1 MEILTIFT
9 PTYNRAYILPESYNT
24 LKKQTCKDFVWLI
37 VDDGSTDNTEEIV
50 KKWIS
55 EGNITIEYYK
65 TINQG
70 KPSATNLSIEK
81 CHTPLWVCLDS
92 DDHFSIEAVETIV
105 QDYLKIKEEDC
116 YGGIVGNMFTE
127 EGDVFDKQSLPD
139 KLEKIRDLDIRYRYG
154 VYSNLLHVFW
164 TNTLKQYKYPI
175 IQNEKFIGE
184 SYLYEK
190 MNVLYY
196 IERKPLYYAKYREDG
211 LTAEYLKLHVKNPKG
226 YKLLKEQVMQLDI
239 PLYHRFRGAI
249 MYVAACILCDDK
261 NIVKNSKCKILTLVA
276 FPFGW
281 YAYHKKYR
289 NIKNINNKRKYGR
302 IE

>member
-24 LKKQTCKDFVWLI
+24 LKEQTCKDFVWLI
-37 VDDGSTDNTEEIV
+37 VDDGSTDNTEELV
-50 KKWIS
+50 KKWIA
-55 EGNITIEYYK
+55 EGSVAIEYYK
-65 TINQG
+65 TNNRG

-92 DDHFSIEAVETIV
+92 DDHFSIDAVDTIIK
-105 QDYLKIKEEDC
+105 DYLKVKEENC

-127 EGDVFDKQSLPD
+127 NGEVFDKQSLPD
-139 KLEKIRDLDIRYRYG
+139 DLEKIKDLDIRYKYG

-164 TNTLKQYKYPI
+164 TDILKEYKYPI

-211 LTAEYLKLHVKNPKG
+211 LTAQYLNLHVENPKG
-226 YKLLKEQVMQLDI
+226 YKMLKEQVMQSNI
-239 PLYHRFRGAI
+239 PFYHRFKGAI
-249 MYVAACILCDDK
+249 MYVAACILCEDK
-261 NIVKNSKCKILTLVA
+261 AIIRKSKCRYLTMLA

-281 YAYHKKYR
+281 LAYCKKYR
-289 NIKNINNKRKYGR
+289 DIKKFNRKKG
-302 IE
+302 I

>member
-9 PTYNRAYILPESYNT
+9 PTFNRAYILPDSYNT
-24 LKKQTCKDFVWLI
+24 LKEQTCKDFIWVI
-37 VDDGSTDNTEEIV
+37 VDDGSTDNTEELV
-50 KKWIS
+50 KKWIT
-55 EGNITIEYYK
+55 EGTISIEYYK
-65 TINQG
+65 TENRG

-92 DDHFSIEAVETIV
+92 DDHFGVDAVETIIK
-105 QDYLKIKEEDC
+105 DYLKVKDEGT

-127 EGDVFDKQSLPD
+127 NGDIFDGQCLPND
-139 KLEKIRDLDIRYRYG
+139 IENIKDLDIRYKYG

-164 TNTLKQYKYPI
+164 TDVLKQYQYPI

-211 LTAEYLKLHVKNPKG
+211 LTASYLKLHVQNPKG
-226 YKLLKEQVMQLDI
+226 YKLLKEQVMQLNI

-249 MYVAACILCDDK
+249 MYVAACILCGDN
-261 NIVKNSKCKILTLVA
+261 NIVRKSKCKGLTMLA
-276 FPFGW
+276 FPFGCF
-281 YAYHKKYR
+281 AYYRKYR
-289 NIKNINNKRKYGR
+289 SIKKLNK
-302 IE
+302 